1 MVPPGTVG
9 CGVLKVARTLDPL
22 SAAWSCTKPAYL
34 MLSCLVPEVDIFGFI
49 VVSADGPILPEI
61 FLPLFDPKGS
71 NSWPKV
77 EWAESLSIKKDCWLI
92 KVTYEKLA
100 RF

>member
-1 MVPPGTVG
+1 MAPPGTVG
-9 CGVLKVARTLDPL
+9 WGVLKVARTLDDPL
-22 SAAWSCTKPAYL
+22 SAAWLCTKPIFL

-61 FLPLFDPKGS
+61 FLPLIDPKGP

-77 EWAESLSIKKDCWLI
+77 EWAESLSIK
-92 KVTYEKLA
+92 
-100 RF
+100 